1 MCLLGRICALV
12 VWVVLLAGC
21 VPFVSF
27 LVERRVTHKVKAGQK
42 L

>member
-1 MCLLGRICALV
+1 
-12 VWVVLLAGC
+12 VLLAGC

-27 LVERRVTHKVKAGQK
+27 LVERRVTHRVKAGRK